1 MRLTLLGYPS
11 KIGKNFSRKREQDSL
26 AGRDVK
32 QGNYGKQYQLQ
43 NLVLSC
49 QGSNYVG
56 IKITELEFRALA
68 PRQSNANLN
77 YVVQKDHLLEA

>member
-1 MRLTLLGYPS
+1 M
-11 KIGKNFSRKREQDSL
+11 
-26 AGRDVK
+26 V
-32 QGNYGKQYQLQ
+32 NYNYQLQ
-43 NLVLSC
+43 NLVLSY

-56 IKITELEFRALA
+56 IKISKLEFRALA